1 MSFPLHSID
10 SAPDGSKA
18 ILEGANKALGFVPNL
33 YATMAEAPALL
44 KGYTQL
50 STTFDTSSL
59 SPTERQIVLL
69 TASFENGCDYCMAAH
84 TAISGM
90 QKVPN
95 DVVQALRDGTPIADA
110 KLEALRTFTRRLVQ
124 ARGWAEAGD
133 VQALLDAGYERS
145 TVLEVV
151 LGVGL
156 KTMSNYLNHIAA
168 TPLDEAFQ
176 PAKWERPAAAV

>member
-1 MSFPLHSID
+1 MSFPQHSID

-33 YATMAEAPALL
+33 YATMADAPALL
-44 KGYTQL
+44 EGYTSL
-50 STTFDTSSL
+50 SAIFDKTAL

-90 QKVPN
+90 QKVPD

-110 KLEALRTFTRRLVQ
+110 KLEALRVFTRRLVQ

-133 VQALLDAGYERS
+133 VEALLDAGYERS

-156 KTMSNYLNHIAA
+156 KTMSNYTNHLAN
-168 TPLDEAFQ
+168 TPLDPAFE
-176 PAKWERPAAAV
+176 PARWERPAATV